1 MQRLNAYLVAL
12 TQSGIVSDAEVYAD
26 GCFHFRDGDNHYTGQ
41 VTPRGYVLSCN
52 GRASRVITNKPLAL
66 VCKAIASSVFGT
78 SRQYKVGDR
87 VYQSVSVYPVKR
99 LDNVVVFSSKT
110 GKKFAIKSSSS
121 LVTLG
126 LYDLLYNQN
135 SEHSILMLPV
145 LWGDTP
151 EVEYIHNSL
160 DLLRPYMVSLKSSK
174 LQRGCYHGSD
184 YSRPVKA
191 SRVRHLVKAN
201 RLIGDFSRPYSE
213 SPSFG
218 DIMSRG
224 RTIVYSSPKG
234 YTLRSCLD
242 IDGLT
247 YAFAAR
253 VSPSRKLVSAI
264 ASSAGTDEYGFEA
277 GIEVE
282 DSTVLK
288 ALADLVGE
296 TYEDITDAIF
306 DTMDTIGFGEEDV
319 SETVMADIDVPLLEF
334 DSEETGSDF
343 ITPDL
348 EFEGEEDVLDS
359 VEEFDSE
366 EFIESG
372 ESVEEIEAR
381 FKMGIKSCI
390 RRVVRL

>member
-1 MQRLNAYLVAL
+1 M
-12 TQSGIVSDAEVYAD
+12 
-26 GCFHFRDGDNHYTGQ
+26 
-41 VTPRGYVLSCN
+41 
-52 GRASRVITNKPLAL
+52 
-66 VCKAIASSVFGT
+66 
-78 SRQYKVGDR
+78 
-87 VYQSVSVYPVKR
+87 
-99 LDNVVVFSSKT
+99 
-110 GKKFAIKSSSS
+110 
-121 LVTLG
+121 
-126 LYDLLYNQN
+126 
-135 SEHSILMLPV
+135 
-145 LWGDTP
+145 
-151 EVEYIHNSL
+151 
-160 DLLRPYMVSLKSSK
+160 
-174 LQRGCYHGSD
+174 
-184 YSRPVKA
+184 
-191 SRVRHLVKAN
+191 
-201 RLIGDFSRPYSE
+201 
-213 SPSFG
+213 
-218 DIMSRG
+218 
-224 RTIVYSSPKG
+224 YSSPKG